1 MSAVVIKDP
10 YDIRAR
16 RPRLTFS
23 DLIVIVGA
31 VALFLAGWAIKDW
44 HDSRLR
50 TVDVSGVS
58 VSYPKSW
65 IRFPSLPPELFRA
78 VSNDDGQTVAFLS
91 GVETPQTDILL
102 AIATNNA
109 NPASGELGFTQLGN
123 TPATVSGVAAI
134 QTDYSYVQSSISGS
148 TVPVVIRGR
157 QVSWISG
164 GQLYS
169 FGVEG
174 NVDDWNSVKS
184 ELNRLVK
191 ELKING

>member
-1 MSAVVIKDP
+1 MSAAVIKEP

-16 RPRLTFS
+16 RPRLTLS

-44 HDSRLR
+44 HDNRLR
-50 TVDVSGVS
+50 TVDVGGVS

-78 VSNDDGQTVAFLS
+78 ISNDDGQTVAFLS

-109 NPASGELGFTQLGN
+109 NPASSELGFTQLGN
-123 TPATVSGVAAI
+123 TPATVSGIAAI
-134 QTDYSYVQSSISGS
+134 QTDYTYVQSSISGS

-174 NVDDWNSVKS
+174 NVDNWNNVKS